1 MLIIANQS
9 VLQQRIISI
18 CSKQINKTKNLTQP
32 NDNKHA
38 NEQTNISAHT
48 HTGRERK
55 RERYTLD
62 TGKTRWHLIELI
74 T

>member
-38 NEQTNISAHT
+38 NEQTNISPHT
-48 HTGRERK
+48 RGE